1 MKMRR
6 IILSIVL
13 FASVCGFHCSPPSE
27 IDEELSIWKF
37 SHITGSYRSGKWP
50 TYARNDAPITAEE
63 KLRLVE
69 MFKKYSVL
77 YFFSPTGE
85 LWVSTISIRN
95 LEEMHAYDWGLYHK
109 EEHLNIP
116 SLPN

>member
-1 MKMRR
+1 MRR

-13 FASVCGFHCSPPSE
+13 FASVCGFHCNPPSE

-37 SHITGSYRSGKWP
+37 SHITETYRSGKMP

-63 KLRLVE
+63 KQRLVE
-69 MFKKYSVL
+69 LFEKYSVL

-95 LEEMHAYDWGLYHK
+95 LGEMHAYDSDLFHQQV
-109 EEHLNIP
+109 HLNIK
-116 SLPN
+116 